1 MDTACGVMMMEVGGS
16 RAAGQSLRGRLSV
29 GLRVCQPT
37 TYLGAQGCESED
49 GRTLTNKMRERTKL
63 SRCGYLRN
71 HICV

>member
-1 MDTACGVMMMEVGGS
+1 MVTACGVMMMEVGGS

-49 GRTLTNKMRERTKL
+49 PD
-63 SRCGYLRN
+63 
-71 HICV
+71 